1 MGSFNGNHPFIIMAI
16 KSIKYILAIFVL
28 IQSWNTVRSAPKPQ
42 FNIDFNGSIGTN
54 HNNDCKVAGSCS
66 FGGGSTPGRVT
77 TTNTRVN
84 GSATFNTDFNGPVGT
99 SHISSCQQDGS
110 CRFQVKRSAPDDIII
125 PLLKTVT
132 QKRQP
137 RQISVAFK
145 GSVGT
150 SHVSD
155 CRVAG
160 SCQFGSSDTPVS
172 TVNTDVT
179 GTAQFHTNFNGPVGT
194 SHISDCQRNGSC
206 SFSKKK
212 RSIETDEA

>member
-1 MGSFNGNHPFIIMAI
+1 MG
-16 KSIKYILAIFVL
+16 
-28 IQSWNTVRSAPKPQ
+28 
-42 FNIDFNGSIGTN
+42 
-54 HNNDCKVAGSCS
+54 GSCN
-66 FGGGSTPGRVT
+66 FGVGSRPGGVT
-77 TTNTRVN
+77 TSNTHVT
-84 GSATFNTDFNGPVGT
+84 GPATFDTDFNSHVGT
-99 SHISSCQQDGS
+99 SHISKCQQDGS
-110 CRFQVKRSAPDDIII
+110 CRFQGKRSAPDDIII

-172 TVNTDVT
+172 TVNTRVT
-179 GTAQFHTNFNGPVGT
+179 GSAQFDTDFNGSVGT
-194 SHISDCQRNGSC
+194 SHISDCKRTGSC
-206 SFSKKK
+206 GFFGKKK
-212 RSIETDEA
+212 RSIETAEA

>member
-1 MGSFNGNHPFIIMAI
+1 MAI
-16 KSIKYILAIFVL
+16 KSLNCALALFVL
-28 IQSWNTVRSAPKPQ
+28 INSWSSVRTAPKPQ
-42 FNIDFNGSIGTN
+42 IDIQFKGSVGTS
-54 HNNDCKVAGSCS
+54 HVSDCRVAGSCS
-66 FGGGSTPGRVT
+66 FGGGSRPVT
-77 TTNTRVN
+77 TLNTDVN
-84 GSATFNTDFNGPVGT
+84 GQATFNTDFNGPVGT

-172 TVNTDVT
+172 TVNTRVT
-179 GTAQFHTNFNGPVGT
+179 GPAQFHTNFNGPVGT